1 VPNTKG
7 VPDVEAKAL
16 TTWKEAPG
24 MQISDVMTRSVI
36 TAPPRMSLALAQ
48 RLMDDH
54 RIRHLPVV
62 QEGQLVGLVSDRDL
76 RQALP
81 SPTTT
86 LTPAERTYK
95 MGTLAIATCM
105 TRAVVTVPPEADL
118 VQGTRQLLAGPY
130 GCVPVLAGG
139 QLVGI
144 ITAIDVLR
152 GVLMDLGGVTAHIPV
167 RAHMQYAPLT
177 GRPEDLVS
185 QAQHRMQTA
194 DVRHL
199 PIVAADGT
207 LVGLLSDRDI
217 RQASAP
223 TLPPLS
229 RYEAPLRLMTLL
241 VKDLMRTDVTTV
253 GGETALADA
262 GQLLLEHKIGCLPV
276 LPDDRT
282 LVGIMTVTD
291 LLRAYVACQKP
302 GVAPPA

>member
-1 VPNTKG
+1 
-7 VPDVEAKAL
+7 
-16 TTWKEAPG
+16 
-24 MQISDVMTRSVI
+24 MQMSDLMIRSVI
-36 TAPPRMSLALAQ
+36 TAPPGMSLALAQ
-48 RLMDDH
+48 RLMSDH

-76 RQALP
+76 RQALS

-86 LTPAERTYK
+86 LTQAEFTYK

-105 TRAVVTVPPEADL
+105 TREVVTVPPEAAM
-118 VQGTRQLLAGPY
+118 VQGMRQLLAGPY

-144 ITAIDVLR
+144 VTAIDVLR
-152 GVLMDLGGVTAHIPV
+152 GFLMDLGCVAACRLV

-185 QAQHRMQTA
+185 QAHHRMQSA

-207 LVGLLSDRDI
+207 LLGLLSDRDL
-217 RQASAP
+217 RQAGAS

-229 RYEAPLRLMTLL
+229 RYEAPLLLMTML
-241 VKDLMRTDVTTV
+241 V
-253 GGETALADA
+253 
-262 GQLLLEHKIGCLPV
+262 
-276 LPDDRT
+276 
-282 LVGIMTVTD
+282 
-291 LLRAYVACQKP
+291 
-302 GVAPPA
+302 

>member
-1 VPNTKG
+1 
-7 VPDVEAKAL
+7 
-16 TTWKEAPG
+16 
-24 MQISDVMTRSVI
+24 MQISDVMTRHVI
-36 TAPPRMSLALAQ
+36 TAPPGMSLALAQ

-62 QEGQLVGLVSDRDL
+62 QEEQLVGLVSDRDI

-86 LTPAERTYK
+86 LTQAEFTYK

-105 TRAVVTVPPEADL
+105 TCAVVTVPPEADL
-118 VQGTRQLLAGPY
+118 VQGMRQLLAGPY
-130 GCVPVLAGG
+130 GCVPVLTAGH
-139 QLVGI
+139 LVGI
-144 ITAIDVLR
+144 VTAIDVLR
-152 GVLMDLGGVTAHIPV
+152 GFLMDMGCAAARMPI

-185 QAQHRMQTA
+185 QAHHRMHSA

-207 LVGLLSDRDI
+207 LLGLLSDRDL
-217 RQASAP
+217 RQAGAS

-229 RYEAPLRLMTLL
+229 RYEAPLRLMTML
-241 VKDLMRTDVTTV
+241 VKDIMRTDVTTV
-253 GGETALADA
+253 GGETTLADA

-276 LPDDRT
+276 LHHDRT
-282 LVGIMTVTD
+282 LVGMVTVTD
-291 LLRAYVACQKP
+291 LLRAYIAFQKP
-302 GVAPPA
+302 GAETPE

>member
-1 VPNTKG
+1 
-7 VPDVEAKAL
+7 
-16 TTWKEAPG
+16 

-36 TAPPRMSLALAQ
+36 TAPPGMSLALAQ

-62 QEGQLVGLVSDRDL
+62 QEGQLAGLVSDRDI

-86 LTPAERTYK
+86 LTQAEFTYK
-95 MGTLAIATCM
+95 LGTLAIATCM

-118 VQGTRQLLAGPY
+118 VQGMRQLLAGPY
-130 GCVPVLAGG
+130 GCVPVLTEG

-144 ITAIDVLR
+144 VTAIDGLR
-152 GVLMDLGGVTAHIPV
+152 GFLMDIGGVAAHMPI

-177 GRPEDLVS
+177 GRQDDLVS
-185 QAQHRMQTA
+185 QAHHRMQSA

-207 LVGLLSDRDI
+207 LLGLLSDRDL
-217 RQASAP
+217 RQAGAS

-229 RYEAPLRLMTLL
+229 HYEAPLLLMTML
-241 VKDLMRTDVTTV
+241 VKDIMRTDVTTV
-253 GGETALADA
+253 GGETTLADA

-276 LPDDRT
+276 LHHDRT
-282 LVGIMTVTD
+282 LVGMVTVTD
-291 LLRAYVACQKP
+291 LLRAYIAFQKP
-302 GVAPPA
+302 GGATSE

>member
-1 VPNTKG
+1 
-7 VPDVEAKAL
+7 
-16 TTWKEAPG
+16 
-24 MQISDVMTRSVI
+24 MQMSNLMTRSVI
-36 TAPPRMSLALAQ
+36 TAPPSMSLALAQ
-48 RLMDDH
+48 RLMSDH

-62 QEGQLVGLVSDRDL
+62 QEGQLVGLVSDRDI

-86 LTPAERTYK
+86 LTQAERTYK

-105 TRAVVTVPPEADL
+105 TREVVTVPPEAAL
-118 VQGTRQLLAGPY
+118 VQGMRQLLAGPY
-130 GCVPVLAGG
+130 SCVPVLAGG

-144 ITAIDVLR
+144 VTAIDLLR
-152 GVLMDLGGVTAHIPV
+152 GFLMDLGCMAARMPV

-185 QAQHRMQTA
+185 QAHHRMHSA

-207 LVGLLSDRDI
+207 LLGLLSDRDL
-217 RQASAP
+217 RQAGASM
-223 TLPPLS
+223 LPPLS
-229 RYEAPLRLMTLL
+229 RYEAPLRLMTML
-241 VKDLMRTDVTTV
+241 VKDIMRTNVTTV
-253 GGETALADA
+253 GGETTLADA

-276 LPDDRT
+276 LHHDRT
-282 LVGIMTVTD
+282 LIGIVTMTD

-302 GVAPPA
+302 GMGTPE

>member
-1 VPNTKG
+1 
-7 VPDVEAKAL
+7 
-16 TTWKEAPG
+16 
-24 MQISDVMTRSVI
+24 MQMSDLMTRSVI
-36 TAPPRMSLALAQ
+36 TAPPGMSLALAQ
-48 RLMDDH
+48 RLMSDH

-86 LTPAERTYK
+86 LTQAEFTYK

-105 TRAVVTVPPEADL
+105 TREVVTVPPEAAM
-118 VQGTRQLLAGPY
+118 VQGMRQLLAGPY

-144 ITAIDVLR
+144 VTAIDLLR
-152 GVLMDLGGVTAHIPV
+152 GFLMDLGCVAARRPV
-167 RAHMQYAPLT
+167 RAHMQYAPLA

-185 QAQHRMQTA
+185 QAHHRMQSA

-207 LVGLLSDRDI
+207 LLGLLSDRDL
-217 RQASAP
+217 RQAGAS

-229 RYEAPLRLMTLL
+229 RYEAPLLLMTML
-241 VKDLMRTDVTTV
+241 VKDIMRTDVTTV
-253 GGETALADA
+253 GGETTLADA

-276 LPDDRT
+276 LHHDRT
-282 LVGIMTVTD
+282 LVGIVTMTD
-291 LLRAYVACQKP
+291 LLRAYVAFQKP
-302 GVAPPA
+302 GMETPE

>member
-1 VPNTKG
+1 
-7 VPDVEAKAL
+7 
-16 TTWKEAPG
+16 
-24 MQISDVMTRSVI
+24 MQISDVMTRNVI
-36 TAPPRMSLALAQ
+36 TAPPGMSLALAQ

-86 LTPAERTYK
+86 LTQAEFTYK

-118 VQGTRQLLAGPY
+118 VHAMRQLLAGPY
-130 GCVPVLAGG
+130 GCAPVLTGG

-144 ITAIDVLR
+144 VTAIDVLR
-152 GVLMDLGGVTAHIPV
+152 GFLMDIGCAAARMPI

-177 GRPEDLVS
+177 GRQDDLVS
-185 QAQHRMQTA
+185 QAQHRMQSA
-194 DVRHL
+194 DVHHL
-199 PIVAADGT
+199 PIVAADGK
-207 LVGLLSDRDI
+207 LLGLLSDRDL
-217 RQASAP
+217 RQAGAS

-229 RYEAPLRLMTLL
+229 RYEAPLLLMTML
-241 VKDLMRTDVTTV
+241 VKDIMRTDVTTV
-253 GGETALADA
+253 GGETTLADA

-276 LPDDRT
+276 LDHDRT
-282 LVGIMTVTD
+282 LVGIVTVTD
-291 LLRAYVACQKP
+291 LLRAYLAFQKP
-302 GVAPPA
+302 GADTPE

>member
-1 VPNTKG
+1 
-7 VPDVEAKAL
+7 
-16 TTWKEAPG
+16 

-36 TAPPRMSLALAQ
+36 TAPPSMSLALAQ
-48 RLMDDH
+48 RLMEDH

-62 QEGQLVGLVSDRDL
+62 QEGQVVGLVSDRDL
-76 RQALP
+76 RQARP
-81 SPTTT
+81 SPTTI
-86 LTPAERTYK
+86 LTPVERTYK
-95 MGTLAIATCM
+95 MGTLVIATCM
-105 TRAVVTVPPEADL
+105 TREVVTVPPEADL

-144 ITAIDVLR
+144 ITASDVLR
-152 GVLMDLGGVTAHIPV
+152 GILMDLGGVAAHIPV

-185 QAQHRMQTA
+185 QTQYRMQKA

-207 LVGLLSDRDI
+207 LVGLLSDRDL
-217 RQASAP
+217 RQASAS
-223 TLPPLS
+223 TLPPLR
-229 RYEAPLRLMTLL
+229 RYEAPLQLMTLL

-276 LPDDRT
+276 LHHDRT
-282 LVGIMTVTD
+282 LIGMVTVTD
-291 LLRAYVACQKP
+291 LLRAYVAGQKP
-302 GVAPPA
+302 GMATSE